1 MAWKI
6 LANVLLNLG
15 IFTLGMSLYWSF
27 KNEHYGLVSAIVF
40 SLALLVFLKI
50 RLTRTVKEL
59 TKKNKK

>member
-50 RLTRTVKEL
+50 RLMRTVKEL